1 MPTREAYGVVGL
13 ALLIFLVAYNL
24 QAGWVYAVD
33 ALLVGVLVAGVLSAR
48 LSVRGISLSRLMAP
62 DVVEGEAMSV
72 TLILRARGVGPRV
85 FVEVRDAVPG
95 LEPAGGL
102 APG

>member
-33 ALLVGVLVAGVLSAR
+33 ALLVGVLVAGAPAAR
-48 LSVRGISLSRLMAP
+48 FSVRGISLRRLMAP
-62 DVVEGEAMSV
+62 AAVEGEAMSV
-72 TLILRARGVGPRV
+72 ALILRARGVGPRF
-85 FVEVRDAVPG
+85 FVEVGGAVPR
-95 LEPAGGL
+95 LEP
-102 APG
+102 PG